1 MLDALAYAP
10 ACLGE
15 EADNEITQELKAM
28 DVTTFTPIEALN
40 KLYEL
45 TKPRKRDVKA
55 TRFTGLRGET
65 DGKN

>member
-28 DVTTFTPIEALN
+28 ECVNLYAVEALN

-45 TKPRKRDVKA
+45 TNRAK
-55 TRFTGLRGET
+55 EM
-65 DGKN
+65 